1 MTKTDE
7 LNESIKRNSEVCI
20 LLCIVVC
27 EFEQMIINIDR
38 DNKRD
43 QLIHETWILCSQA
56 EQLIVYVCL
65 HVP

>member
-1 MTKTDE
+1 MHAP
-7 LNESIKRNSEVCI
+7 CI